1 MRSFLFSF
9 SLIFSLA
16 IALFAGLVFAQEND
30 DYGVYYVYYNSMFP
44 VYKTLYKIDPFFEYA
59 KVVEYKWKR
68 PETRLVEIRKPK
80 NQEPPVI
87 LIHGI
92 DPNEINGEWTNYK
105 KYFVDT
111 WKRCL
116 PEEYGLYIFVYPSL
130 DIPLEE
136 GAKKLAQEVQKLASS
151 TGQKRF
157 NFYAHSMGGLLLR
170 YALQDVG
177 FTEYVAKIIFA
188 GTPHIGSPF
197 ANFIVM
203 NKKILKLRND
213 WDFLKMILISAN
225 LANVFI
231 EAPNYA
237 YLIYGREHPGIPDFV
252 DFMNFASV
260 ITNTSEPIIQNI
272 LRTEPFSSVVMIFL
286 NAVSRII
293 FPEGEFTKNDGMVP
307 LTSATAFGKS
317 EIFEGFDHADFIL
330 SDIIVKKAIEF
341 FYPIEKSEKS
351 YIEKLKKKVR
361 YVAIQN
367 Y

>member
-1 MRSFLFSF
+1 MSSTLT
-9 SLIFSLA
+9 
-16 IALFAGLVFAQEND
+16 FAQGND
-30 DYGVYYVYYNSMFP
+30 DYGIYYVYYNTIVP
-44 VYKTLYKIDPFFEYA
+44 VYKTLYKIDPFFEYT
-59 KVVEYKWKR
+59 KVVEYRWKR
-68 PETRLVEIRKPK
+68 SETRLVEIRKPR
-80 NQEPPVI
+80 NQEPSVI

-105 KYFVDT
+105 NYFVDT

-136 GAKKLAQEVQKLASS
+136 SAKKLVQEIQKLALS
-151 TGQKRF
+151 TEQKCF

-170 YALQDVG
+170 YALQDSG
-177 FTEYVAKIIFA
+177 FRNHVAKVIFA

-213 WDFLKMILISAN
+213 WDYLKMILISAN
-225 LANVFI
+225 SVGIFI
-231 EAPNYA
+231 EAPNYD
-237 YLIYGREHPGIPDFV
+237 YLLYGREHPGIPETV
-252 DFMNFASV
+252 EFMNFASV
-260 ITNTSEPIIQNI
+260 IKNNNDPIVQNI

-286 NAVSRII
+286 NSVSRVI

-307 LTSATAFGKS
+307 LISATAFGKS

-341 FYPIEKSEKS
+341 FYTIEKSEKAVL
-351 YIEKLKKKVR
+351 E
-361 YVAIQN
+361 N
-367 Y
+367 

>member
-1 MRSFLFSF
+1 MRSFL
-9 SLIFSLA
+9 LIFSLTF
-16 IALFAGLVFAQEND
+16 LMSSTLTFAQGND
-30 DYGVYYVYYNSMFP
+30 DYGIYYVYYNTIVP
-44 VYKTLYKIDPFFEYA
+44 VYKTLYKIDPFFEYT
-59 KVVEYKWKR
+59 KVVEYRWKR
-68 PETRLVEIRKPK
+68 SETRLVEIRKPR
-80 NQEPPVI
+80 NQEPSVI

-105 KYFVDT
+105 NYFVDT

-136 GAKKLAQEVQKLASS
+136 SAKKLVQEIQKLALS
-151 TGQKRF
+151 TEQKCF

-170 YALQDVG
+170 YALQDSG
-177 FTEYVAKIIFA
+177 FRNHVAKVIFA

-213 WDFLKMILISAN
+213 WDYLKMILISAN
-225 LANVFI
+225 SVGIFI
-231 EAPNYA
+231 EAPNYD
-237 YLIYGREHPGIPDFV
+237 YLLYGREHPGIPETV
-252 DFMNFASV
+252 EFMNFASV
-260 ITNTSEPIIQNI
+260 IKNNNDPIVQNI

-286 NAVSRII
+286 NSVSRVI

-307 LTSATAFGKS
+307 LISATAFGKS

-330 SDIIVKKAIEF
+330 SDIIVKNAIEF
-341 FYPIEKSEKS
+341 FYPIEKPEKVS
-351 YIEKLKKKVR
+351 WK
-361 YVAIQN
+361 N
-367 Y
+367 